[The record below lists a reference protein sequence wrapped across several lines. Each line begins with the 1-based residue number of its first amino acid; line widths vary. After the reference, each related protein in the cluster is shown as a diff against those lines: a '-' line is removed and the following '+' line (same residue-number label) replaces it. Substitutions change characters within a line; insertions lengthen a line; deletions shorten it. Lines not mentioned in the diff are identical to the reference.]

1 MSLPITAVGPEK
13 VETKPI
19 LIDFCALAVPA
30 ESASRAVPKSRA
42 LRMVEILPSGSAVS
56 LFLMHYSA
64 CKRQG
69 ASRRPAMQLIWN
81 EPGRQHSARP
91 LAPAPCVDLWFS
103 SGIFE

>member
-19 LIDFCALAVPA
+19 FTVFCAQAVPA
-30 ESASRAVPKSRA
+30 DRASRAVPKSRV

-64 CKRQG
+64 CKPQG
-69 ASRRPAMQLIWN
+69 ASRRPAMQLIWKG
-81 EPGRQHSARP
+81 PGRQVLPARG
-91 LAPAPCVDLWFS
+91 DS
-103 SGIFE
+103 SMCGFVVFVWNL